1 MKKNENKRER
11 EERLK
16 LKTKNRREYEK
27 KKKSGWWD
35 MDLKPR
41 YQLMY
46 YDENDVFKS

>member
-1 MKKNENKRER
+1 M
-11 EERLK
+11 L
-16 LKTKNRREYEK
+16 TQKNRVWEGKKKKIEYEK